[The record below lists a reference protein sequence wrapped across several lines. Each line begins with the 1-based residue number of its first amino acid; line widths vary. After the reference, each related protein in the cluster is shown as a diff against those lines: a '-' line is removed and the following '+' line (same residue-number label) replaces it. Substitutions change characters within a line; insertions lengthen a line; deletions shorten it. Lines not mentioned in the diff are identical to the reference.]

1 MIVSRGWRRFC
12 LLATVFVVGAMVIAA
27 FFHNEFRAQN
37 WDPMQTRVYVD
48 RTIHFGG
55 TFYENGLVNKGP
67 LEPVVYRLAAAV
79 TSWDGFWYAI
89 SAIVLV
95 ISGVLGWAA
104 SATTR
109 FIGGSRMLGLTVGI
123 GVFFHFA
130 LGKADY
136 AGVLYSRN
144 MIIGLYSAA
153 FLIGLSE
160 RWWLPGRARWAAA
173 VVGVLLGLGIQ
184 TLFVGTLAALGVGL
198 VSL

>member
-1 MIVSRGWRRFC
+1 MTVSRGWRRLC
-12 LLATVFVVGAMVIAA
+12 LLGSVFLVGAMVTAA

-48 RTIHFGG
+48 RTIRFGG

-67 LEPVVYRLAAAV
+67 LEPFVYRVAAAI

-89 SAIVLV
+89 SAIVIV
-95 ISGVLGWAA
+95 VSSVAGWAA
-104 SATTR
+104 ARTAQCFTGDRDGSAR
-109 FIGGSRMLGLTVGI
+109 RAVGIAIGI

-144 MIIGLYSAA
+144 MIVGLYASAW
-153 FLIGLSE
+153 LIGLSA
-160 RWWLPGRARWAAA
+160 RWWLPGREIGRAH
-173 VVGVLLGLGIQ
+173 V
-184 TLFVGTLAALGVGL
+184 
-198 VSL
+198 